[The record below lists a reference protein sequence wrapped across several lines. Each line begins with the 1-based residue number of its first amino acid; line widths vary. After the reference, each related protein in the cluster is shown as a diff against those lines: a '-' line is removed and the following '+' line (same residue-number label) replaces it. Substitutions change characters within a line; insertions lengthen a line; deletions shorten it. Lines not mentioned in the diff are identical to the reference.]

1 MKLLNIAAKVGLKFS
16 QLQRI
21 GQNRINSEKMEL
33 RLWETK
39 SLLSSILFFISGQ
52 IAVSLPEYLYF
63 ED

>member
-21 GQNRINSEKMEL
+21 GQNRINSEYMEL

-39 SLLSSILFFISGQ
+39 SSLSSILFFISGQ
-52 IAVSLPEYLYF
+52 IGVSLPEYLYF